1 MNVECI
7 VNDEFPQF
15 QDIWYACTY

>member
-7 VNDEFPQF
+7 LNDEFPQF